1 MLNKSICIFI
11 LLFGICHAN
20 IPSWIKAPATTEKS
34 KPADA
39 PKNSEK
45 SENSKPT
52 KPPKKKKQKT
62 KNSVLQVENIYQT
75 VKLEPPPVD
84 PGIFSLKIPKSQL
97 RTFRKHRIS
106 NRLETEFPIFG
117 PMIKGE
123 LDVRRGK

>member
-62 KNSVLQVENIYQT
+62 KNSVLQVEHSIPRKKIFNSIEYETT
-75 VKLEPPPVD
+75 VIQMRNSEL
-84 PGIFSLKIPKSQL
+84 FSQSL
-97 RTFRKHRIS
+97 
-106 NRLETEFPIFG
+106 N
-117 PMIKGE
+117 
-123 LDVRRGK
+123 